1 MDFMER
7 LCEMVN
13 EIPNLPIPCR
23 MGYLGAEESFVVFP
37 LPGSRVTTRFMDG
50 TSEQALNF
58 EFAMKSKQQSKIHVT
73 LWMVQNE
80 LEALSEGDLVS
91 QDNSFE
97 FEDLVITNK
106 PFINQ
111 ADEQGWFVF
120 LLDVKANITV
130 FKEE

>member
-7 LCEMVN
+7 LTERVN
-13 EIPNLPIPCR
+13 QIPNLPTPCR

-37 LPGSRVTTRFMDG
+37 LPGSRVVRRFMDG
-50 TSEQALNF
+50 TSEQQLNY
-58 EFAMKSKQQSKIHVT
+58 EFAMKSKSQSKIHAT

-80 LEALSEGDLVS
+80 LEALEGLVS
-91 QDNSFE
+91 QDDSFE
-97 FEDLVITNK
+97 FEELIITNK

-120 LLDVKANITV
+120 LLDIQAKITV

>member
-1 MDFMER
+1 
-7 LCEMVN
+7 
-13 EIPNLPIPCR
+13 
-23 MGYLGAEESFVVFP
+23 
-37 LPGSRVTTRFMDG
+37 MDG

-58 EFAMKSKQQSKIHVT
+58 EFAMKSKSQSKIHAT

-80 LEALSEGDLVS
+80 LEALEELVS
-91 QDNSFE
+91 HDGSFE
-97 FEDLVITNK
+97 FEELIITNK
-106 PFINQ
+106 PFISQ

>member
-7 LCEMVN
+7 LCEKVN
-13 EIPNLPIPCR
+13 QIPNLPTPCR

-37 LPGSRVTTRFMDG
+37 LPGSRVVRRFMDG

-58 EFAMKSKQQSKIHVT
+58 EFAMKSKSQSKIHAT

-80 LEALSEGDLVS
+80 LEALEELVS
-91 QDNSFE
+91 HNCSFE
-97 FEDLVITNK
+97 FEELIITNK
-106 PFINQ
+106 PFISQ